1 MSLSLERKQYLE
13 SMCKKFRIDL
23 IELLHSIQ
31 TGHPGGSLSA
41 AEIVTTLYFEKMNNL
56 DPKNPHAK
64 ERDRFV
70 LSKGH
75 AAPIL
80 YLNLAEKGFFPKE
93 DLKTLR
99 QLDSHLQGHPCAKKT
114 PGVDLSTGPLGLG
127 LSAAIGMALTAKLE
141 ELDYTTYVL
150 MGDGEIQEGIIWEAA
165 MSASKFK
172 VDNLVAI
179 LDYNGVQLDG
189 TTEQIMPMGDV
200 SAKWKSFGWNV
211 IEIDGHK
218 VEEITEAID
227 KAKATKGVPS
237 IIIAKTV
244 KGKGVSFME
253 GKNSWHGSPIGEDN
267 YKQAMQELGGAV
279 NG

>member
-1 MSLSLERKQYLE
+1 
-13 SMCKKFRIDL
+13 
-23 IELLHSIQ
+23 
-31 TGHPGGSLSA
+31 
-41 AEIVTTLYFEKMNNL
+41 
-56 DPKNPHAK
+56 
-64 ERDRFV
+64 
-70 LSKGH
+70 
-75 AAPIL
+75 
-80 YLNLAEKGFFPKE
+80 
-93 DLKTLR
+93 
-99 QLDSHLQGHPCAKKT
+99 
-114 PGVDLSTGPLGLG
+114 
-127 LSAAIGMALTAKLE
+127 
-141 ELDYTTYVL
+141 
-150 MGDGEIQEGIIWEAA
+150 MGDGETQEGIIWEAA

-189 TTEQIMPMGDV
+189 TTEQIMPMGEV

-218 VEEITEAID
+218 VEEISDAID

-237 IIIAKTV
+237 IIIARTV

-253 GKNSWHGSPIGEDN
+253 GKNTWHGSPIGDDN

>member
-1 MSLSLERKQYLE
+1 M
-13 SMCKKFRIDL
+13 
-23 IELLHSIQ
+23 
-31 TGHPGGSLSA
+31 
-41 AEIVTTLYFEKMNNL
+41 
-56 DPKNPHAK
+56 
-64 ERDRFV
+64 
-70 LSKGH
+70 
-75 AAPIL
+75 
-80 YLNLAEKGFFPKE
+80 
-93 DLKTLR
+93 
-99 QLDSHLQGHPCAKKT
+99 
-114 PGVDLSTGPLGLG
+114 GLG

-253 GKNSWHGSPIGEDN
+253 GKNSWHGSPIGDDN
-267 YKQAMQELGGAV
+267 YKQAMQDLGGAV